1 MNVFCY
7 FRLTIGTS
15 IFGRATQIMKLLS
28 TGATAPIR
36 ELRASVIVVA
46 LLAVTVLIVAAHS
59 ADAAV
64 PSSVAVQGRLTDSSG
79 SPLSPGPKDF
89 VFRVFDAETDGNEI
103 WPGGAGEI
111 QSLNTDLN
119 GLWLGLI
126 GAVTPLSETVFS
138 DSSRWLDI
146 VVDGTTLPRVRLSTS
161 PFAYR
166 AATIDGASGG
176 TISGYVGILSDNP
189 TSVLTV
195 NGSFAT
201 RVRYTAVSTALD
213 QNDHYVIATANFI
226 TLTLPPAATCPGR
239 HYFVKDIVAGDS
251 QVTVAVTNGSG
262 DTIDGN
268 PTLNLTVPNMSYSLV
283 SDGINRWLI
292 ID

>member
-1 MNVFCY
+1 
-7 FRLTIGTS
+7 
-15 IFGRATQIMKLLS
+15 MKHSS

-36 ELRASVIVVA
+36 VLRADEIVIVV
-46 LLAVTVLIVAAHS
+46 LAVIVVMVGACP

-64 PSSVAVQGRLTDSSG
+64 PSSVAVQGRLTDSLG
-79 SPLSPGPKDF
+79 SPLSSGPKNF
-89 VFRVFDAETDGNEI
+89 VFRVYDAESDGNEI

-111 QSLNTDLN
+111 QSLNTDAN
-119 GLWLGLI
+119 GLWLGLV
-126 GAVTPLSETVFS
+126 GALIPFDDGVFS

-146 VVDGTTLPRVRLSTS
+146 VVEGTALPRVRLSTN

-166 AATIDGASGG
+166 VATIDGASGG
-176 TISGYVGILSDNP
+176 TISGSVGILSDDP

-201 RVRYTAVSTALD
+201 RVRYTATSTTLD
-213 QNDHYVIATANFI
+213 QNDHYVVATANFI
-226 TLTLPPAATCPGR
+226 TLTLPPAASCPGR
-239 HYFVKDIVAGDS
+239 HYFVKDIVSGDS
-251 QVTVAVTNGSG
+251 QVTVAVTGGSG

-268 PTLNLTVPNMSYSLV
+268 PTLVLAVPNMSYSLV

>member
-1 MNVFCY
+1 
-7 FRLTIGTS
+7 
-15 IFGRATQIMKLLS
+15 MKLSS

-36 ELRASVIVVA
+36 VLRADEIVIVV
-46 LLAVTVLIVAAHS
+46 LAVIVHMAGALS
-59 ADAAV
+59 AGAAV

-89 VFRVFDAETDGNEI
+89 VFRVFDAESDGNEI

-119 GLWLGLI
+119 GLWLGLV
-126 GAVTPLSETVFS
+126 GALTPLSETVFS
-138 DSSRWLDI
+138 DTSRWLDI
-146 VVDGTTLPRVRLSTS
+146 VVDGTTLPRVRLSTN

-166 AATIDGASGG
+166 VATIDGASGG
-176 TISGYVGILSDNP
+176 TISGNVGILSESP

-201 RVRYTAVSTALD
+201 RVRYTAASTTLD
-213 QNDHYVIATANFI
+213 HNDHYVVATANFI
-226 TLTLPPAATCPGR
+226 TLTLPPAVSCPGR
-239 HYFVKDIVAGDS
+239 HYFIKDLVAGDS
-251 QVTVAVTNGSG
+251 QVTVAVTEGSG
-262 DTIDGN
+262 DSIDGN
-268 PTLNLTVPNMSYSLV
+268 PSLVLTVQYMSYSFV